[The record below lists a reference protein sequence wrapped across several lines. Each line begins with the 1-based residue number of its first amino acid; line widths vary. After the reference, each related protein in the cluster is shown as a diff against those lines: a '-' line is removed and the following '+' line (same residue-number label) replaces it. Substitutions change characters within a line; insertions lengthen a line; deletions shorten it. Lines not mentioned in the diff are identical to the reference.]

1 MEILLLLVVLVVL
14 ILAGAPIGFTLILIP
29 VVYILITDA
38 APLIL
43 IPSQMFSAIDSVP
56 LTAIPFFMLTGELMT
71 SATITDRLVEL
82 SKRLIGRMRGS
93 MAQVNVLVSMFFAGM
108 NGSVVADT
116 ATVGSLLVPAMKRSG
131 YPPAFAA
138 AITAVSSTIGGIIP
152 PSIMMIVLAN
162 AGGISVGA
170 LFAAGIIPG
179 ILIGAILMA
188 INHFIAVRN
197 NFERSDE
204 PFSLKALA
212 VVSYKSSFALL
223 IPIVLVGSVVGGV
236 ASVVEAGALTATIA
250 MLVGLFIYRTIT
262 WSNCKGAFIRAF
274 RNSAMVFIIIAA
286 SGPFSWLLTSLGANQ
301 QLEAW
306 LLGYANDPMMFAL
319 ALVIFICLLG
329 MVMDSAANIIVV
341 GPVLVD
347 VMIKAGYPD
356 VQAALVV
363 VVGFL
368 IGSVTPPVGVAYF
381 TSGAIA
387 KARLEAVAV
396 AMLPYLIALFGLLFL
411 LIVLPDITMFLPRL
425 MGFSA

>member
-1 MEILLLLVVLVVL
+1 MEILLLLAVLVVL

-43 IPSQMFSAIDSVP
+43 IPGQMFSAIDSVP

-82 SKRLIGRMRGS
+82 SKRIIGRMRGS

-131 YPPAFAA
+131 YPPAFTA

-170 LFAAGIIPG
+170 LFAAGIVPG
-179 ILIGAILMA
+179 ILIGAVLMV
-188 INHFIAVRN
+188 INHVIAVRN
-197 NFERSDE
+197 NFERSE
-204 PFSLKALA
+204 EAFSFKAVA
-212 VVSYKSSFALL
+212 IVGYKSSFALL
-223 IPIVLVGSVVGGV
+223 IPIVLVGSVVGGI
-236 ASVVEAGALTATIA
+236 AGVVEAGALTATIA
-250 MLVGLFIYRTIT
+250 MFVGLFIYRTIT
-262 WSNCKGAFIRAF
+262 WSNCKGAFVRAF

-286 SGPFSWLLTSLGANQ
+286 SGPFSWLLTSLGANT
-301 QLEAW
+301 QLEEW
-306 LLGYANDPMMFAL
+306 LLGYAHSPMLFAL
-319 ALVIFICLLG
+319 ALVMFICLLG

-347 VMIKAGYPD
+347 VMVKAGYPD

-381 TSGAIA
+381 TAGAIA
-387 KARLEAVAV
+387 KARLESVAV
-396 AMLPYLIALFGLLFL
+396 AMLPYLVALFGLLFL
-411 LIVLPDITMFLPRL
+411 LIVIPDITMFLPKML
-425 MGFSA
+425 GFAK

>member
-1 MEILLLLVVLVVL
+1 MEIILLLVVLLAL

-29 VVYILITDA
+29 VVYILFTGA

-116 ATVGSLLVPAMKRSG
+116 ATVGSLLVPAMRRAG

-179 ILIGAILMA
+179 ILIGAVLMV

-197 NFERSDE
+197 GFERSEE
-204 PFSLKALA
+204 PFSLKAVA
-212 VVSYKSSFALL
+212 IVGYRSSFALL
-223 IPIVLVGSVVGGV
+223 IPIVLVGAVVGGI

-250 MLVGLFIYRTIT
+250 MFVGLFIYRTIT
-262 WSNCKGAFIRAF
+262 WSNCKGAFVRAF

-286 SGPFSWLLTSLGANQ
+286 SGPFSWLLTSLGANRE
-301 QLEAW
+301 LEEW
-306 LLGYANDPMMFAL
+306 LLGYAQEPMMFAL

-347 VMIKAGYPD
+347 VMVKAGYPD

-387 KARLEAVAV
+387 RARLEGVAR

-411 LIVLPDITMFLPRL
+411 LIVIPDITMFLPKL
-425 MGFSA
+425 MGFAN